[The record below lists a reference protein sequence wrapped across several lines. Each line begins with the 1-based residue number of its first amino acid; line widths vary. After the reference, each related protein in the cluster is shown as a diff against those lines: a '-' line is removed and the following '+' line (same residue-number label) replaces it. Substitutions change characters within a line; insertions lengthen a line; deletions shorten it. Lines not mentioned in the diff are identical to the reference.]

1 MKTFCVIPAYNEEKT
16 VVEVITR
23 VKPLVDRVV
32 VVDDCSVDKTYSLA
46 KAQGVVVLRHIVNRG
61 QGAALATGNEYALG
75 QGADAVVHFDADG
88 QFLAN
93 EIRDIVKPIIQEE
106 CDVVFGSRFLEKKSK
121 IPWVKKNIIMPI
133 ASKINLIFFNI
144 KLTDPQCG
152 FRALSREA
160 LKKIKIRQ
168 DGMAHCS
175 EIMAKAFSNNLKI
188 KEVPVTIIYHG
199 FGQSIFGGKG
209 RGVGGIRILK
219 DLFLAKI
226 L

>member
-16 VVEVITR
+16 IVEVIMR

-32 VVDDCSVDKTYSLA
+32 VIDDCSTDKTYSLA
-46 KAQGVVVLRHIVNRG
+46 KAQGADVLRHIVNRG

-93 EIRDIVKPIIQEE
+93 EIKDIISPIIAEE
-106 CDVVFGSRFLEKKSK
+106 CDVVFGSRFLEKRSE
-121 IPWVKKNIIMPI
+121 IPRLKKNIIMPI
-133 ASKINLIFFNI
+133 ARRVNLIFFNI
-144 KLTDPQCG
+144 RLTDPQCG
-152 FRALSREA
+152 FRALSRYA

-175 EIMAKAFSNNLKI
+175 EIMIKAFSNDLKI
-188 KEVPVTIIYHG
+188 KEVPVTIIYHN
-199 FGQSIFGGKG
+199 FGQKFS
-209 RGVGGIRILK
+209 GGIRILK
-219 DLFLAKI
+219 DLFLEKI
-226 L
+226 S